1 METSA
6 LENNKKRKEKS
17 NNTSNIFPQPV
28 SPDIPLGSL
37 ALYYVIERA
46 VNNFSNLHSS
56 FGQFFSSNLGQS
68 LIVKKSALMS
78 MAKRNI
84 WALLKSN
91 TNINLKS

>member
-1 METSA
+1 MEISA

-56 FGQFFSSNLGQS
+56 FG
-68 LIVKKSALMS
+68 
-78 MAKRNI
+78 
-84 WALLKSN
+84 
-91 TNINLKS
+91 